1 MKKSI
6 LTILLL
12 CSSIFLFAQ
21 DLIIKTNGEK
31 INCTI
36 THTDSINIYFIIER
50 NGQKINT
57 SIAKDVVQDIRYDA
71 IKKPYFQD
79 KIAGEGNTV
88 PIQDALPKFALGLGS
103 GINSF
108 TGLIGISGN
117 LRIADHYSLR
127 AAMGLGG
134 WGRKFS
140 GGISYD
146 LHPWGG
152 WSFGLGYSYCPGLT
166 GMKLSITD
174 ANGNTQNITLDYLK
188 ASTINLTALYYFKI
202 GRRSTIYLEGGLALP
217 METNPWRVTDG
228 SPLPDEGKI
237 LLGILQPG
245 GIVVLFGFGFTFG
258 IGE

>member
-6 LTILLL
+6 LTILLF
-12 CSSIFLFAQ
+12 CSSVFLFAQ
-21 DLIIKTNGEK
+21 DLITRTNGEK
-31 INCTI
+31 INCTV
-36 THTDSINIYFIIER
+36 TGNDSVNIYFNMDR
-50 NGQKINT
+50 NGQMIST
-57 SIAKDVVQDIRYDA
+57 SLAKNLVRDIQFNA
-71 IKKPYFQD
+71 VKKPYFQD
-79 KIAGEGNTV
+79 KVEGNKV
-88 PIQDALPKFALGLGS
+88 PILEPLPKFALGLGT

-117 LRIADHYSLR
+117 LKIADHFSLR

-140 GGISYD
+140 GGVSYD

-152 WSFGLGYSYCPGLT
+152 WSFGLGYSYCPGIS

-174 ANGNTQNITLDYLK
+174 AYGNTQNITLDYLK
-188 ASTINLTALYYFKI
+188 ASTVNLTTLYYFKI
-202 GRRSTIYLEGGLALP
+202 GKKSTIYLEGGLALQ

-228 SPLPDEGKI
+228 STLTDEGKA

-245 GIVVLFGFGFTFG
+245 GIVVLVGFGFTFG